1 MINSFIVSFSL
12 LFTCTVL
19 INYVLYLPV
28 LRKPGFLKI
37 KQVILGISAGITC
50 ILLMMNAYQISE
62 NVLLSFF
69 HIPITY
75 TALFYS
81 PLVSGSTVLTAALGR
96 YFFNQEDIGSMLGT
110 LDILIVGTVL
120 IALAFFIPRR
130 FLSFIIVSTA
140 YTVQNIMVIS
150 FLTLS
155 NWDWGEGLLYITACT
170 AASLLFYYVLQKI
183 IQFFVMNRQY
193 KERSKIDGLTG
204 VYNRHELE
212 QYLEYLGVSGR
223 RFTVM
228 MIDVDNFKSFNDD
241 FGHHIGDKVLI
252 ETAGRIN
259 ETIREQGSVYRYG
272 GEEFV
277 VILEDQT
284 NTAAYELTES
294 LLSRMQV
301 PFTCLEGDQSWNMTV
316 SIGTALSADWGET
329 PEAVVERAD
338 ALMFEAKK
346 SGKNKAVYSHPVKAE
361 L

>member
-28 LRKPGFLKI
+28 LRKPGFRKM
-37 KQVILGISAGITC
+37 KQVILGVSAGITC

-81 PLVSGSTVLTAALGR
+81 PLISGSTVITAALGR
-96 YFFNQEDIGSMLGT
+96 YFFNEEDIGSMLGT
-110 LDILIVGTVL
+110 NILIVGTLL
-120 IALAFFIPRR
+120 IGLSFFIPRR
-130 FLSFIIVSTA
+130 FLSFIVVSTA
-140 YTVQNIMVIS
+140 YTIQNILVIS
-150 FLTLS
+150 FLTSS

-170 AASLLFYYVLQKI
+170 AASLLFYYVLHKI

-212 QYLEYLGVSGR
+212 KFLEYLNVSGH
-223 RFTVM
+223 RFAVM
-228 MIDVDNFKSFNDD
+228 MIDVDNFKSFNDE
-241 FGHHIGDKVLI
+241 FGHHIGDRVLI

-284 NTAAYELTES
+284 NTSAYELTES

-301 PFTCLEGDQSWNMTV
+301 PFTCLEGEETWNMTV
-316 SIGTALSADWGET
+316 SIGTALPADGFET
-329 PEAVVERAD
+329 PKEVVERAD

-346 SGKNKAVYSHPVKAE
+346 SGKNKAVVCVK
-361 L
+361 